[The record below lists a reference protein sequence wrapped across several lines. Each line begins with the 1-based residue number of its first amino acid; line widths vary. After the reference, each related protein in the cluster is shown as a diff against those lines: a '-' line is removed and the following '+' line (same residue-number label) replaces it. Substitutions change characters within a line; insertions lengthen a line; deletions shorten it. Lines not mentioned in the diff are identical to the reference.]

1 MKTNKIFLFAF
12 IAILFSFIGCS
23 DDTAKEGNAL
33 KNYVGFE
40 ADKYVGV
47 VLTETVNVEAKI
59 VASEVSNVE
68 RTFPLVVDAATTHS
82 AANYTVPTSVTIPA
96 GSTIGT
102 FTVGI
107 TGNNLGTTGKK
118 LVVGIPAQADLN
130 QNSSY
135 VAPSTTNPLYTV
147 NNSKITFNIKEVCAV
162 GKTPVTISIKFDNY
176 PEETAWELYNSSNQL
191 IASAGFNAAG
201 TAITGFAALGFA
213 DRSTF
218 SANQCL
224 SPGTYTFVIYDDY
237 GDGMYTSATVSG
249 TYELKLANG
258 TVLAS
263 GGGNFGQFEDKT
275 FTIN

>member
-12 IAILFSFIGCS
+12 IATLFSFIGCS

-33 KNYVGFE
+33 KNYVGLE

-102 FTVGI
+102 FVVAI
-107 TGNNLGTTGKK
+107 KGNNLGTTGKK

-176 PEETAWELYNSSNQL
+176 PEETAWELYNSQ
-191 IASAGFNAAG
+191 A
-201 TAITGFAALGFA
+201 
-213 DRSTF
+213 
-218 SANQCL
+218 
-224 SPGTYTFVIYDDY
+224 
-237 GDGMYTSATVSG
+237 VS
-249 TYELKLANG
+249 
-258 TVLAS
+258 S
-263 GGGNFGQFEDKT
+263 G
-275 FTIN
+275 

>member
-12 IAILFSFIGCS
+12 IAILLSFIGCS
-23 DDTAKEGNAL
+23 DDTAKEGNSL

-102 FTVGI
+102 FVVNI
-107 TGNNLGTTGKK
+107 KGNNLGTTGKK

-147 NNSKITFNIKEVCAV
+147 KNSKITFNIKEVCAV

-224 SPGTYTFVIYDDY
+224 SPGNYTFVIYDKY
-237 GDGMYTSATVSG
+237 GDGLADGTTQPG
-249 TYELKLANG
+249 TYSLKLADG

-263 GGGNFGQFEDKT
+263 GGGDFGQFEDKT

>member
-12 IAILFSFIGCS
+12 IATLFSFIGCS

-33 KNYVGFE
+33 KNYVGLE

-59 VASEVSNVE
+59 VASEASNVD
-68 RTFPLVVDAATTHS
+68 RTFPLVVNSATTHS

-102 FTVGI
+102 FVVNI
-107 TGNNLGTTGKK
+107 KGNNLGTTGKK
-118 LVVGIPAQADLN
+118 LVVGIPTQADLN
-130 QNSSY
+130 QNTTY
-135 VAPSTTNPLYTV
+135 VGPTATNPLYTV
-147 NNSKITFNIKEVCAV
+147 SNRNITFNIKEVCAV
-162 GKTPVTISIKFDNY
+162 GKTPVTISIKFDDY
-176 PEETAWELYNSSNQL
+176 PDETAWELYNSSNQL

-213 DRSTF
+213 AKSTF
-218 SANQCL
+218 NANQCL
-224 SPGTYTFVIYDDY
+224 SPGTYTFVIYDKY
-237 GDGMYTSATVSG
+237 GDGLYTSATVTGNYS
-249 TYELKLANG
+249 LKLADG

>member
-12 IAILFSFIGCS
+12 IATLFSFIGCS
-23 DDTAKEGNAL
+23 DDSAKEGNAL

-59 VASEVSNVE
+59 VASEVSNVD
-68 RTFPLVVDAATTHS
+68 RTFPLVVDASTTHS

-102 FTVGI
+102 FVVNI
-107 TGNNLGTTGKK
+107 KGNNLGIAGKT
-118 LVVGIPAQADLN
+118 LVVAIPPQAGLN
-130 QNSSY
+130 QNVSY
-135 VAPSTTNPLYTV
+135 SDPTQTNPLYTIK
-147 NNSKITFNIKEVCAV
+147 NNKMIFNIKEVCAV

-176 PEETAWELYNSSNQL
+176 PDETAWELYNSSNQL
-191 IASAGFNAAG
+191 IASAGLNAAG

-213 DRSTF
+213 ARSTF
-218 SANQCL
+218 NANQCL
-224 SPGTYTFVIYDDY
+224 SPGTYTFVIYDKF
-237 GDGMYTSATVSG
+237 GDGLADGTTQPG
-249 TYELKLANG
+249 TYSLKLANG

>member
-12 IAILFSFIGCS
+12 IATLFSFIGCS

-33 KNYVGFE
+33 KNYVGLE

-59 VASEVSNVE
+59 VASEVSNVD
-68 RTFPLVVDAATTHS
+68 RTYPLVVDAATTHS

-107 TGNNLGTTGKK
+107 TGNNLGSTGKK
-118 LVVGIPAQADLN
+118 LVVAIPPQAGLN
-130 QNSSY
+130 QNVSY
-135 VAPSTTNPLYTV
+135 DDPTQTNPLYTIK
-147 NNSKITFNIKEVCAV
+147 NNKIIFNIKEVCAV
-162 GKTPVTISIKFDNY
+162 GKTPVTISVKFDNY

-201 TAITGFAALGFA
+201 TVITGFAALGFA

-218 SANQCL
+218 NANQCL
-224 SPGTYTFVIYDDY
+224 SPGTYTFVIYDKY
-237 GDGMYTSATVSG
+237 GDGLADGTTQPG
-249 TYELKLANG
+249 TYSLKLADG

-263 GGGNFGQFEDKT
+263 GGGDFGQFEDKT

>member
-23 DDTAKEGNAL
+23 DDTAKEGNSL

-102 FTVGI
+102 F
-107 TGNNLGTTGKK
+107 
-118 LVVGIPAQADLN
+118 VVGIPAQADLN

-218 SANQCL
+218 NANQCL
-224 SPGTYTFVIYDDY
+224 SPGTYTFVIYDKY
-237 GDGMYTSATVSG
+237 GDGLADGTTQPG
-249 TYELKLANG
+249 TYSLKLANG

-263 GGGNFGQFEDKT
+263 GGGDFGQFEDKT